1 MEQKI
6 EIWLIRHGKTPE
18 NEQHRYI
25 GWLDSSL
32 GSAGKAELIRAS
44 ETVSKVWVTNRRR
57 TQETAQILFPGAE
70 QILVPGLEEMNFGS
84 FEGKNFEEM
93 QNDSAYRSWVESGCL
108 DVCPGGESKAVFCSR
123 VCSAFLE
130 LTQGWQQKEPQAVYP
145 VVAHGGTQMALLE
158 QFGRTDAGRGRLEA
172 CLGKRKALD
181 KGAAFVSQAAGKER
195 KKMRIAAAVLCGF
208 FMDLCL
214 GDPDWMPH
222 PVIYMGKAISA
233 LEKFLRRKFP
243 DTQKGLLM
251 AGAVLAAI
259 LPLGSF
265 LMAAAAIYLAGL
277 VHPVLAFLLETLWCW
292 QALAVKGLYTESMR
306 VKKKLEEQDLPGARS
321 AVARIVGR
329 DTQNLDAAGV
339 AKAAI
344 ETVAENFSDGVAAPL
359 FYLVIGGAPLGLC
372 YKAINTMDSMV
383 GYKNDRYLYFGRAA
397 AKLDD
402 VANYIP
408 ARISAFLMMFAALL
422 TGQNAKHAFQ
432 IWKRDRY
439 NHASPN
445 SAQTESVAA
454 GALDILLA
462 GDAWYFGKLVKKPTI
477 GENLRPVEAA
487 DIMRINR
494 MMITASLIALVLFLA
509 VRCVLCILL

>member
-1 MEQKI
+1 
-6 EIWLIRHGKTPE
+6 
-18 NEQHRYI
+18 
-25 GWLDSSL
+25 
-32 GSAGKAELIRAS
+32 
-44 ETVSKVWVTNRRR
+44 
-57 TQETAQILFPGAE
+57 
-70 QILVPGLEEMNFGS
+70 
-84 FEGKNFEEM
+84 
-93 QNDSAYRSWVESGCL
+93 
-108 DVCPGGESKAVFCSR
+108 
-123 VCSAFLE
+123 
-130 LTQGWQQKEPQAVYP
+130 
-145 VVAHGGTQMALLE
+145 
-158 QFGRTDAGRGRLEA
+158 
-172 CLGKRKALD
+172 
-181 KGAAFVSQAAGKER
+181 
-195 KKMRIAAAVLCGF
+195 MRIAAAVLCGF

-251 AGAVLAAI
+251 AGAALAAI

-344 ETVAENFSDGVAAPL
+344 ETVAENFSDG
-359 FYLVIGGAPLGLC
+359 
-372 YKAINTMDSMV
+372 
-383 GYKNDRYLYFGRAA
+383 YKNDRYLYFGRAA

-477 GENLRPVEAA
+477 GEDLRPVEAA

>member
-1 MEQKI
+1 
-6 EIWLIRHGKTPE
+6 
-18 NEQHRYI
+18 
-25 GWLDSSL
+25 
-32 GSAGKAELIRAS
+32 
-44 ETVSKVWVTNRRR
+44 
-57 TQETAQILFPGAE
+57 
-70 QILVPGLEEMNFGS
+70 
-84 FEGKNFEEM
+84 
-93 QNDSAYRSWVESGCL
+93 
-108 DVCPGGESKAVFCSR
+108 
-123 VCSAFLE
+123 
-130 LTQGWQQKEPQAVYP
+130 
-145 VVAHGGTQMALLE
+145 
-158 QFGRTDAGRGRLEA
+158 
-172 CLGKRKALD
+172 
-181 KGAAFVSQAAGKER
+181 
-195 KKMRIAAAVLCGF
+195 MRIAAAVLCGF

-233 LEKFLRRKFP
+233 LEKFLRRRFP

-251 AGAVLAAI
+251 AGAALAAI

-321 AVARIVGR
+321 AVARMVGR

-344 ETVAENFSDGVAAPL
+344 VTVAEKFSDGVAAPL

-402 VANYIP
+402 V
-408 ARISAFLMMFAALL
+408 
-422 TGQNAKHAFQ
+422 TKHAFQ

-477 GENLRPVEAA
+477 GEDLRTVEAA

-494 MMITASLIALVLFLA
+494 MMIVASLIALVLFLA

>member
-1 MEQKI
+1 M
-6 EIWLIRHGKTPE
+6 LIF
-18 NEQHRYI
+18 
-25 GWLDSSL
+25 W
-32 GSAGKAELIRAS
+32 
-44 ETVSKVWVTNRRR
+44 
-57 TQETAQILFPGAE
+57 
-70 QILVPGLEEMNFGS
+70 
-84 FEGKNFEEM
+84 
-93 QNDSAYRSWVESGCL
+93 
-108 DVCPGGESKAVFCSR
+108 
-123 VCSAFLE
+123 
-130 LTQGWQQKEPQAVYP
+130 
-145 VVAHGGTQMALLE
+145 
-158 QFGRTDAGRGRLEA
+158 
-172 CLGKRKALD
+172 
-181 KGAAFVSQAAGKER
+181 
-195 KKMRIAAAVLCGF
+195 AVLGGF
-208 FMDLCL
+208 LLDALF
-214 GDPDWMPH
+214 GDPAWLPH
-222 PVIYMGKAISA
+222 PVVLMGRCISA
-233 LEKFLRRKFP
+233 LEKHLRTALPKTPR
-243 DTQKGLLM
+243 GELVG
-251 AGAVLAAI
+251 GAVVAAV
-259 LPLGSF
+259 LPLGT
-265 LMAAAAIYLAGL
+265 LAVTGLACWAAARLHPALGLAL
-277 VHPVLAFLLETLWCW
+277 QMLWCG
-292 QALAVKGLYTESMR
+292 QALAAKGLAQESR
-306 VKKKLEEQDLPGARS
+306 NVYKELARGDLPAARR

-329 DTQNLDAAGV
+329 DTQNLTAAGV
-339 AKAAI
+339 TRAAV
-344 ETVAENFSDGVAAPL
+344 ETVAENASDGVIAPL
-359 FYLVIGGAPLGLC
+359 LYMLLGGAPLALT

-477 GENLRPVEAA
+477 GEDLRTVEAA

>member
-1 MEQKI
+1 MDI
-6 EIWLIRHGKTPE
+6 VL
-18 NEQHRYI
+18 
-25 GWLDSSL
+25 
-32 GSAGKAELIRAS
+32 
-44 ETVSKVWVTNRRR
+44 
-57 TQETAQILFPGAE
+57 
-70 QILVPGLEEMNFGS
+70 
-84 FEGKNFEEM
+84 
-93 QNDSAYRSWVESGCL
+93 
-108 DVCPGGESKAVFCSR
+108 
-123 VCSAFLE
+123 
-130 LTQGWQQKEPQAVYP
+130 
-145 VVAHGGTQMALLE
+145 
-158 QFGRTDAGRGRLEA
+158 
-172 CLGKRKALD
+172 
-181 KGAAFVSQAAGKER
+181 AA
-195 KKMRIAAAVLCGF
+195 LCGF
-208 FMDLCL
+208 LMDLAL
-214 GDPDWMPH
+214 GDPAWMPH
-222 PVIYMGKAISA
+222 PVVGMGKCIAA
-233 LEKFLRRKFP
+233 LERGLRRAFP
-243 DTQKGLLM
+243 KTPRGELA
-251 AGAVLAAI
+251 AGAVLAAV
-259 LPLGSF
+259 LPLGT
-265 LMAAAAIYLAGL
+265 LGLAAGALWLCGLA
-277 VHPVLAFLLETLWCW
+277 HPALRFALEALWCW

-408 ARISAFLMMFAALL
+408 ARISAFLMMFAACLS
-422 TGQNAKHAFQ
+422 GQNAKHAFQ

-494 MMITASLIALVLFLA
+494 MMIVASLIALVLFLA